1 MFKNHITDQ
10 LFKKLPPNFHSNPQ
24 TFEPSFSNLPF
35 KPSPSN
41 FHSNLQ
47 TFAPSFSNPPFQT
60 STQTLKPSNPPFK
73 PPLKL
78 PNLRTLP
85 VKPSNPPFQ
94 THPYLCPLVQ
104 NRSDIII
111 APATPT
117 GVSALAVI
125 RVSGDG
131 SIALVSKCFTK
142 DLSNAD
148 GYTIHYGHIKDGDQ
162 LVDEVLASVFKNP
175 QSYTGEDSV
184 EISGHGS
191 PYVSQRIVETL
202 CKAGAR
208 MAEAGEFTLRAFLNG
223 KLDLAQAEAVADMI
237 SANSEA
243 SLKLA
248 MDQMRGGF
256 SKDIASLRQELVDFA
271 ALIELENDF
280 GEEDVEFANRDH
292 LKDLIDKL
300 LLKIETLRSSFASGN
315 ALKHGINT
323 VIAGK
328 PNAGK
333 STLLNAL
340 LKEERAIVSD
350 IAGTTRDTIEE
361 VLSIKGIQF
370 RLIDTA
376 GLRQSGD
383 QIEQIGVGK
392 AKEKMAQAELLIY
405 LTDLSSTSPEQLE
418 AELADLP
425 KTRERIVIGNK
436 LDQTDFKEE
445 DWPEDIIAMSA
456 KGGELGPLI
465 DQLETIAA
473 RYESSNETVV
483 NNIRHADALAKSAEA
498 LQKVIHGIDQGV
510 TNDFIALDIRQALY
524 QLGLITGEVTNDEV
538 LGSIFGRFCI
548 GK

>member
-1 MFKNHITDQ
+1 M
-10 LFKKLPPNFHSNPQ
+10 
-24 TFEPSFSNLPF
+24 
-35 KPSPSN
+35 
-41 FHSNLQ
+41 
-47 TFAPSFSNPPFQT
+47 
-60 STQTLKPSNPPFK
+60 
-73 PPLKL
+73 
-78 PNLRTLP
+78 
-85 VKPSNPPFQ
+85 
-94 THPYLCPLVQ
+94 
-104 NRSDIII
+104 

-125 RVSGDG
+125 RVSGKNAV
-131 SIALVSKCFTK
+131 ALVSKCFTK
-142 DLSNAD
+142 DLTKAD
-148 GYTIHYGHIKDGDQ
+148 GYTIHYGHIKDGEQ
-162 LVDEVLASVFKNP
+162 LVDEVLASVFRNP
-175 QSYTGEDSV
+175 HSYTGEDSV

-202 CKAGAR
+202 TKAGAR

-256 SKDIASLRQELVDFA
+256 SKDIAELRQELVDFA

-292 LKDLIDKL
+292 LKVLIQKL
-300 LLKIETLRSSFASGN
+300 LYKIETLRSSFASGN
-315 ALKHGINT
+315 VLKHGIQT

-361 VLSIKGIQF
+361 VLSIKGLQF

-376 GLRQSGD
+376 GLRQSTD

-392 AKEKMAQAELLIY
+392 AKAKMEQAELLIY
-405 LTDLSSTSPEQLE
+405 LCDLSNTKPDELKLE
-418 AELADLP
+418 LQGLP
-425 KTRERIVIGNK
+425 QSRRRLLIGNK
-436 LDQTDFKEE
+436 VDQLSFEAK
-445 DWPEDIIAMSA
+445 DWPKDLIPLSA
-456 KGGELGPLI
+456 KKGHLSPLL
-465 DQLETIAA
+465 QALEEIALS
-473 RYESSNETVV
+473 YEQSNETVV

-498 LQKVIHGIDQGV
+498 LQKVIAGIDAGIS
-510 TNDFIALDIRQALY
+510 NDFIALDIRQSLH
-524 QLGLITGEVTNDEV
+524 QLGLITGEVSNEEV